1 MSRSDDI
8 PAIEFRDVYFSYA
21 GIAVLEGVS
30 FQVARGAFLSIVG
43 PNGGGK
49 TTLLKLMLGL
59 LKPVAGRVVVFDNSP
74 VKCRQRIGYMPQYTQ
89 FDPLFPVSVLD
100 VVLMG
105 NLGVRR
111 GGPYSRRDRE
121 NACSVLDQVDMCG
134 RSGDPFSSLS
144 GGQRQR
150 VLLARALIGGP
161 DILLLDEPTA
171 NVDVG
176 IESKLDHILRG
187 LKGNLTILMVSH
199 DLGFVTD
206 MVEKV
211 LCVNRRVFVHP
222 TSSLNGKLIH
232 ELYESD
238 MRIIQHDRT
247 DHRTRMGGE
256 RQDV

>member
-1 MSRSDDI
+1 MNDTKDLPAVEFSD
-8 PAIEFRDVYFSYA
+8 VSFSYD
-21 GIAVLEGVS
+21 GISVLEAVT
-30 FQVARGAFLSIVG
+30 FKVAPGEFLSIVG

-59 LKPVAGRVVVFDNSP
+59 LKPDRGRVRIFNASP
-74 VKCRQRIGYMPQYTQ
+74 EKCRQRIGYMPQYTR
-89 FDPLFPVSVLD
+89 FDPQFPVSVLD

-105 NLGVRR
+105 NLGTRR
-111 GGPYSRRDRE
+111 GGPYSRWHKE
-121 NACSVLDQVDMCG
+121 NACRVLDQVDMCG

-176 IESKLDHILRG
+176 IESKLDGILRG
-187 LKGNLTILMVSH
+187 LRGSLTILMVSH
-199 DLGFVTD
+199 DLGFVSE
-206 MVEKV
+206 MVEYV

-232 ELYESD
+232 ELYETD
-238 MRIIQHDRT
+238 MRVIEHNRT
-247 DHRTRMGGE
+247 GRRGQGRVE
-256 RQDV
+256 RQK